1 VGLTSEKTVYISVM
15 ANKSNVLFG
24 KSVVLLEQS
33 LADENY

>member
-1 VGLTSEKTVYISVM
+1 M

-24 KSVVLLEQS
+24 KCRQFAFGTV